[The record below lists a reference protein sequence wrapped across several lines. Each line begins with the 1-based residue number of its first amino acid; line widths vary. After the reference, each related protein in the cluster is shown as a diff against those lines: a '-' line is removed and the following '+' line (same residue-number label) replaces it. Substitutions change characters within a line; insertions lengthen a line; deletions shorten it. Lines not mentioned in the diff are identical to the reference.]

1 MIPAKRVED
10 AMARSLAEEF
20 AAAQQRASASLLPPH
35 SPLFRSQ
42 AQRVDVGVARSLAES
57 IEAEASRP
65 ARGTPLQR
73 VDDGVARGLA
83 ESIEAEAFAAT
94 QARAQEG
101 GAAVKGSALVMMYAR
116 HASELMV
123 DAFKKERSKGGAAEE
138 GVEEFDISGGK
149 REALSKEAAEK
160 LLAPL
165 LKPNNGCKKVKL
177 SSKAFTLEAAD
188 VAHQALT
195 NARDTL
201 THADLSDIIASLPEE
216 EALQVITRVTSALEG
231 CKLKSLNLS
240 DNAFGEKGV
249 RAAAV
254 ALTSQ
259 PSLRHLYFCNN
270 GISREAAAAI
280 KELLPDEA
288 VASLETLHFFNNM
301 SGDPGAAILAEVVR
315 EARGLKDFRFAST
328 RVGTD
333 GARALADAI
342 AANSTLERLD
352 LRDNMFGPE
361 GGAALASALHHHPNL
376 KQLMLGDTALGDDG
390 VAELLDSLA
399 QSTPQLEVLELGG
412 NELSEEGAGRVA
424 ESLKPFSALRKL
436 VLCDNEMGD
445 AGVETLVA
453 IIPDHLRSLEEL
465 DLSTNDFG
473 RKGAE
478 AAARAVKDLESFK
491 LLTINGNH
499 IPVDGIRAVKEILGV
514 PIEDG
519 EETDG
524 GKGVLGPL
532 DENDEEGE
540 EDED

>member
-1 MIPAKRVED
+1 A
-10 AMARSLAEEF
+10 
-20 AAAQQRASASLLPPH
+20 
-35 SPLFRSQ
+35 
-42 AQRVDVGVARSLAES
+42 
-57 IEAEASRP
+57 
-65 ARGTPLQR
+65 QR
-73 VDDGVARGLA
+73 VDDGVARSLA

-123 DAFKKERSKGGAAEE
+123 DAFKKERTKGGAGAAVEG

-149 REALSKEAAEK
+149 REALTMEAAEK

-195 NARDTL
+195 NAQDTL

-231 CKLKSLNLS
+231 CNLESLNLS

-270 GISREAAAAI
+270 GISKEAAGAI
-280 KELLPDEA
+280 KELLPAQA

-301 SGDPGAAILAEVVR
+301 SGDPGAAILADVVR

-361 GGAALASALHHHPNL
+361 GGAALASALQHHPNL

-445 AGVETLVA
+445 AGVETLVS

-524 GKGVLGPL
+524 GKGHAGSVRYAFVTSMGESWFALYPARIGSTSAASTTGSPIGPPAPCA
-532 DENDEEGE
+532 E
-540 EDED
+540 